1 MGNRTESGLI
11 RGLKWG
17 RNPLALAVAATMA
30 ASPVWAEEQQDA
42 DELQTIEVNAEQ
54 SDDVYGGDDFGYV
67 GQRSLTATKTDTPVK
82 ETPRAVSIVTREQ
95 MDDRASVSIADALQ
109 YTPSIQANFYG
120 EDNKQDW
127 FVIRGF
133 KQANNGLYR
142 DCLLYTS
149 PSPRD

>member
-1 MGNRTESGLI
+1 M
-11 RGLKWG
+11 
-17 RNPLALAVAATMA
+17 
-30 ASPVWAEEQQDA
+30 
-42 DELQTIEVNAEQ
+42 
-54 SDDVYGGDDFGYV
+54 
-67 GQRSLTATKTDTPVK
+67 K

-142 DCLLYTS
+142 DGTRVYSYGFYSWQLDPFCPGTCRNYAWPGFCFVWADS
-149 PSPRD
+149 SGRRD

>member
-67 GQRSLTATKTDTPVK
+67 GQRSLTATKTDTPV
-82 ETPRAVSIVTREQ
+82 TVSYTHLTLPTIY
-95 MDDRASVSIADALQ
+95 SV
-109 YTPSIQANFYG
+109 
-120 EDNKQDW
+120 
-127 FVIRGF
+127 
-133 KQANNGLYR
+133 
-142 DCLLYTS
+142 
-149 PSPRD
+149 